1 MTIRESGYHC
11 DVVIVGGGAAGLSA
25 ALMLARARY
34 SVVVVDS
41 GRPRNATAAHMHG
54 FLSRDG
60 MPPGELLAAGR
71 AEVAQYGVEFVD
83 GVATAVSAADGVVS
97 VEVADSAT
105 LRGRRLLVTTGLT
118 DDLPELPGLA
128 ERWGRDVLHCPF
140 CHGWEVRDQVI
151 GVLSTTPMSMH
162 QATLFRQWS
171 AQLRFL
177 PHTGPALSDAE
188 VEELTARDIE
198 IIPGEVTGLRITDDR
213 LTGIQLAT
221 GEVVEVQALVCGPR
235 FSARGGLLAAL
246 GLTPTAHASGI
257 GDYIATDATGRTA
270 VPGVWAAGNVADPAK
285 QLIGAAAMGAEVAV
299 AMIDDLIS
307 DEVRDAVAAR
317 RATAGSK

>member
-41 GRPRNATAAHMHG
+41 GQPRNANATHMHG
-54 FLSRDG
+54 FLTRDG
-60 MPPGELLAAGR
+60 MPPGELLTVGR
-71 AEVAQYGVEFVD
+71 DEIRQYGAEFVT
-83 GVATAVSAADGVVS
+83 GVATAVSASDEGVS
-97 VEVADSAT
+97 VQVADSGT
-105 LRGRRLLVTTGLT
+105 IRGRRLLVATGLT

-140 CHGWEVRDQVI
+140 CHGWEVRDQVV

-162 QATLFRQWS
+162 QAMLFRQWS
-171 AQLRFL
+171 ARLRFL
-177 PHTGPALSDAE
+177 PHTGPALTDTE
-188 VEELTARDIE
+188 IEELTARDIE
-198 IIPGEVTGLRITDDR
+198 IVPGEVDAVQITDDR
-213 LTGIQLAT
+213 LTGVRLRT
-221 GEVVEVQALVCGPR
+221 GEVVELQALVCGPR
-235 FSARGGLLAAL
+235 FSSRSGLLAAL
-246 GLTPTAHASGI
+246 GLTPTAHPSGI
-257 GDYIATDATGRTA
+257 GDYIATDAAGRTA

-307 DEVRDAVAAR
+307 EQVRGAVEAR
-317 RATAGSK
+317 RATSGSR

>member
-60 MPPGELLAAGR
+60 MPPGELLATGR
-71 AEVAQYGVEFVD
+71 AEVAQYGVEFVA
-83 GVATAVSAADGVVS
+83 GEATSVSAADGVVS
-97 VEVADSAT
+97 VEVAGSAT
-105 LRGRRLLVTTGLT
+105 LRGRRLLVATGLT

-171 AQLRFL
+171 ARLIFL

-198 IIPGEVTGLRITDDR
+198 IIPGEVTGLQLTDDR
-213 LTGIQLAT
+213 LTGVRLAT
-221 GEVVEVQALVCGPR
+221 GATVELQALVCGPR

-246 GLTPTAHASGI
+246 GLTPAAHPSGI
-257 GDYIATDATGRTA
+257 GDYIATDAAGRTE
-270 VPGVWAAGNVADPAK
+270 VPGIWAAGNVADPSK

-307 DEVRDAVAAR
+307 DEVRGAVAAR
-317 RATAGSK
+317 RATADSR

>member
-41 GRPRNATAAHMHG
+41 GQPRNATAAHMHG

-71 AEVAQYGVEFVD
+71 AEVAPYGVEFVT
-83 GVATAVSAADGVVS
+83 GVATGVTAAEDGVS
-97 VEVADSAT
+97 VEVADSGT
-105 LRGRRLLVTTGLT
+105 IRGRRLLVTTGLT

-151 GVLSTTPMSMH
+151 GVLSTTAMSMH

-171 AQLRFL
+171 PRLRFL
-177 PHTGPALSDAE
+177 SHTGPALSDTE

-198 IIPGEVTGLRITDDR
+198 IIPGEVVALQITDDR
-213 LTGIQLAT
+213 LTGVQLGS
-221 GEVVEVQALVCGPR
+221 GELVELEALVCGPR
-235 FSARGGLLAAL
+235 FSARGGLLAPL
-246 GLTPTAHASGI
+246 GLTPTAHPSGI

-307 DEVRDAVAAR
+307 DEVRGAVAAR

>member
-11 DVVIVGGGAAGLSA
+11 DVVIVGGGAAGLNA

-41 GRPRNATAAHMHG
+41 DRPRNAPAAHMHG

-60 MPPGELLAAGR
+60 VAPGELLVAGR
-71 AEVAQYGVEFVD
+71 AEVAGYGVEFITGEV
-83 GVATAVSAADGVVS
+83 TAVAAADGGFAVDVI
-97 VEVADSAT
+97 DSGT
-105 LRGRRLLVTTGLT
+105 IRGRRLLVATGLT

-151 GVLSTTPMSMH
+151 GVLSTTAMSMH
-162 QATLFRQWS
+162 QAMLFRQWS
-171 AQLRFL
+171 PRLRFL
-177 PHTGPALSDAE
+177 SHTGPALTDAE
-188 VEELTARDIE
+188 VEQLAARDIE
-198 IIPGEVTGLRITDDR
+198 IISGEVEAVQVSDDR
-213 LTGIQLAT
+213 LTGVRLRT
-221 GEVVEVQALVCGPR
+221 GEVVELQALVCGPR
-235 FSARGGLLAAL
+235 FSARAGLLAPL
-246 GLTPTAHASGI
+246 GLTPTAHPSGI
-257 GDYIATDATGRTA
+257 GDHIAVDAAGRTA

-299 AMIDDLIS
+299 AIIDDLIS
-307 DEVRDAVAAR
+307 AEVRGAVDSR
-317 RATAGSK
+317 RAAAGSR